1 MASLIFGVCSTG
13 LFGYGAYSC
22 FNNFSKE
29 LEKTTKLRKEMEK
42 SVTNFSDRSCL
53 ISQGIVSLPLSK
65 PQYYYSISK
74 LSFVKDLELRR
85 YSNHNLYTGE
95 TTRVIVPVEVENT
108 IKKHVDEFL
117 SDPTFGNVCL
127 PSSSLKYFF
136 STPPSKAQCDGS
148 YLSNLLQE
156 RHGIRTMYGGNRD
169 VFELKTTAI
178 NSRVFLLGENIG
190 EQFSYSAISDNKE
203 DLINKVVSENDSSGD
218 YFLGGMLCAG
228 GFIVSLVATVAELGK
243 QN

>member
-13 LFGYGAYSC
+13 LFGYGTYSC
-22 FNNFSKE
+22 FSNFSRE
-29 LEKTTKLRKEMEK
+29 IEKVTKLKKEMEK

-85 YSNHNLYTGE
+85 YSNHNIYTGE

-108 IKKHVDEFL
+108 MKKHVDEFL
-117 SDPTFGNVCL
+117 SDPTFNNACL
-127 PSSSLKYFF
+127 PASSIKYLF
-136 STPPSKAQCDGS
+136 SAHPSKAQCDGG

-156 RHGIRTMYGGNRD
+156 RHGIRVMYGGNRD
-169 VFELKTTAI
+169 IFELKTTTI
-178 NSRVFLLGENIG
+178 NSRMFLLGENIG
-190 EQFSYSAISDNKE
+190 EQFSYHAISDNKE

-218 YFLGGMLCAG
+218 YFLGGMLCLG
-228 GFIVSLVATVAELGK
+228 GLVVSLITTVGELGK